1 MIKKINSSLFAKVF
15 FITAAMLLCVSLL
28 VYGLLAWLMPQTYS
42 NRLNAALDQ
51 RSQDF
56 LAEAEQVAFSES
68 GVLFDQ
74 FLQNQEIYAVELY
87 DGNGKWTSLPSGQV
101 LAEETGNVVQAV
113 TETPYESSPV
123 ISNQYYFSFSGSD
136 VRYMLVVYGRAEQ
149 VTELQQAFL
158 RILPVLFLAVLLVS
172 FGASWLYSRM
182 ITRPVLE
189 ISHVA
194 KEMSALHLDWQ
205 MEENRTDELGALEKS
220 LNTLAHNLSAALSD
234 LQNAN
239 RKLEE
244 DIEREK
250 ELERARTDF
259 FSAVSHELK
268 TPVTVIKGQLEGML
282 LGVGAYKDHNKYL
295 ARSLEIVSILEAMV
309 QELLT
314 ISRLETA
321 GGELKRESFDCVQ
334 EVKNYLNETED
345 LITQKNLQICLDLPQ
360 TALINGNKMLLKKVF
375 FNLIGNAIQYSPPG
389 ASIQISGHME
399 CERFYFSVEN
409 SGTHIPA
416 DSIPKLFDAFYRVE
430 QSRNRKTGGS
440 GLGLYVTQRI
450 LRQHGS
456 ECMISN
462 TAAGVRFSFVI

>member
-1 MIKKINSSLFAKVF
+1 M
-15 FITAAMLLCVSLL
+15 
-28 VYGLLAWLMPQTYS
+28 
-42 NRLNAALDQ
+42 
-51 RSQDF
+51 
-56 LAEAEQVAFSES
+56 
-68 GVLFDQ
+68 FDQ

-189 ISHVA
+189 ISRIA

-389 ASIQISGHME
+389 ASIQISE
-399 CERFYFSVEN
+399 IF
-409 SGTHIPA
+409 
-416 DSIPKLFDAFYRVE
+416 
-430 QSRNRKTGGS
+430 
-440 GLGLYVTQRI
+440 
-450 LRQHGS
+450 
-456 ECMISN
+456 
-462 TAAGVRFSFVI
+462 